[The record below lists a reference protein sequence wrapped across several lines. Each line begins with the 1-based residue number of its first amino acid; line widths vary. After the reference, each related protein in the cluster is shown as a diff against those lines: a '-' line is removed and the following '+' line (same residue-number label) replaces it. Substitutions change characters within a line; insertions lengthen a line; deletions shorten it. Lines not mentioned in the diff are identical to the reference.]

1 MLLITTLLR
10 GRRLNILYFG
20 CVTDHLKPLK
30 NFFQVVGFPA
40 KSLRVIL
47 YEAILCKVW
56 IHATNWV
63 IYMFSYLFSFCMR
76 VLFNRLVLPNLYL
89 GAHLRN
95 TSMLGYQEF
104 RAAEQLTKTATCY
117 PPKRESS
124 IFQEKQNNEAAT

>member
-1 MLLITTLLR
+1 
-10 GRRLNILYFG
+10 
-20 CVTDHLKPLK
+20 
-30 NFFQVVGFPA
+30 
-40 KSLRVIL
+40 
-47 YEAILCKVW
+47 
-56 IHATNWV
+56 
-63 IYMFSYLFSFCMR
+63 MR